1 MDSRSDGDVHFV
13 TARHMGAKR
22 MIKCILVPTDG
33 SAHAK
38 KAVLLASDI
47 AEKYGARLVLLHVA
61 LQGATADEMNRLV
74 DVKKLPKSARE
85 IVSRFAR
92 IQRAAMSMP
101 ESVGVS
107 IPVPDEVLDAVADLI
122 LDDAERVAK
131 KAGVKRV
138 KRLVKHGRAA
148 RCILAAEKDEKANLI
163 VMGSRGLGN
172 LEGMLMG
179 SVSHKVSSLSR
190 STCVTVK

>member
-1 MDSRSDGDVHFV
+1 MFK
-13 TARHMGAKR
+13 T
-22 MIKCILVPTDG
+22 ILVPTDG
-33 SAHAK
+33 SEHAK
-38 KAVLLASDI
+38 KAVALASDI
-47 AEKYGARLVLLHVA
+47 AGKYGARLVLLHVA

-74 DVKKLPKSARE
+74 DVKKLPKSVRE
-85 IVSRFAR
+85 TVSRFQR

-107 IPVPDEVLDAVADLI
+107 IPLPDEVLDAVADVI

-131 KAGVKRV
+131 KAGVKKM
-138 KRLVKHGRAA
+138 KRIIKHGRPA
-148 RCILAAEKDEKANLI
+148 RCILAAESDEKADLI

-172 LEGMLMG
+172 LEGMLIG